1 MPLVLKNFLKF
12 QVLFGKLKGSL
23 LGLLMNEFLVL
34 LLALSFERG
43 SSVEQ
48 LVASL
53 DVLLLALLVII
64 HQESGLVILVVNL
77 FEVAVFAATSLL
89 RLICWRAKINLLL
102 GEVALMAYQ
111 ERLFSQVL
119 VSIVGIRL

>member
-1 MPLVLKNFLKF
+1 MLNFLVFF
-12 QVLFGKLKGSL
+12 Q
-23 LGLLMNEFLVL
+23 
-34 LLALSFERG
+34 ALCFERG
-43 SSVEQ
+43 SGIEQ
-48 LVASL
+48 LIASL
-53 DVLLLALLVII
+53 DDLLLTLCVII
-64 HQESGLVILVVNL
+64 HQESSLMILVVNL
-77 FEVAVFAATSLL
+77 FEVAIFTATSFL